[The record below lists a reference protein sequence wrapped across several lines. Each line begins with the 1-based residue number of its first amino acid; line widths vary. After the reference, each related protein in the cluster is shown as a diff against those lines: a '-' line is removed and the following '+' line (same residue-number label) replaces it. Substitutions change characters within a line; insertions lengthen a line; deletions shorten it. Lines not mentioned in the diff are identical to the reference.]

1 MAKRLAKEVS
11 NCDKMFELKF
21 VSEGNTSKLTA
32 VIPGPEGTPKEP
44 SIWAGGKFKV
54 SITMPA
60 DYPYSPPKIRF
71 TSPMFHPNVYDKGTE
86 SVSELGIEA
95 HGPGDICVDIL
106 ENKTWTPGMTL
117 ESSLKSI
124 QSMLDSPN
132 IDSPANIDAAKLYRD
147 NRDMYN
153 AMVTSLIADQKGG
166 RRKTRRGSRR
176 SPKRSRRTRRTRR

>member
-1 MAKRLAKEVS
+1 MAARIAKEVS
-11 NCDKMFELKF
+11 KCDKMFELKF

-32 VIPGPEGTPKEP
+32 VIAGPPK
-44 SIWAGGKFKV
+44 SIWEGGRFKV

-60 DYPYSPPKIRF
+60 DYPYSPPKIKF

-147 NRDMYN
+147 DRETYN
-153 AMVTSLIADQKGG
+153 AMVASLIADQKGG
-166 RRKTRRGSRR
+166 RRKTRRGSH
-176 SPKRSRRTRRTRR
+176 KRSRRTRR